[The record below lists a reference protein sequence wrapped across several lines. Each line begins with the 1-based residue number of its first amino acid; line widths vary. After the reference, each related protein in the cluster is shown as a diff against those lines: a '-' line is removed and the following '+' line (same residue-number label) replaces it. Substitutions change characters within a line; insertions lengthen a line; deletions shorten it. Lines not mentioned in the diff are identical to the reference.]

1 MNYIANRMAAQA
13 GATRRNIMN
22 TSGGN
27 RANAIGS
34 LLAADYNSQIAQA
47 DALRQG
53 EDTNWNRLMQTETF
67 NKGTNQY
74 NSEAALKAAAA
85 NQEAR
90 MKASQLGLSG
100 YTTAM
105 KMKDDIDAQRN
116 ASISANLTNLFDSLG
131 DIGREEVI
139 KKMVKD
145 SPALLYDYY
154 GRYKGSNKS
163 AKGGKINRKKRGGFT
178 Y

>member
-1 MNYIANRMAAQA
+1 MAAQA
-13 GATRRNIMN
+13 AATRRGIMN

-27 RANAIGS
+27 RAFALAG
-34 LLAADYNSQIAQA
+34 LAAQDYSSQLAQA
-47 DALRQG
+47 EAIRQAD
-53 EDTNWNRLMQTETF
+53 ESNFNRGIQVETF
-67 NKGTNQY
+67 NRGTTQY
-74 NSEAALKAAAA
+74 NSETALKTAIA

-100 YTTAM
+100 YSTAM
-105 KMKDDIDAQRN
+105 QMKDAIDAQRN

-145 SPALLYDYY
+145 NPALLYDYY

-163 AKGGKINRKKRGGFT
+163 AKGGKLNRKKRGGFT

>member
-1 MNYIANRMAAQA
+1 
-13 GATRRNIMN
+13 
-22 TSGGN
+22 
-27 RANAIGS
+27 
-34 LLAADYNSQIAQA
+34 
-47 DALRQG
+47 
-53 EDTNWNRLMQTETF
+53 
-67 NKGTNQY
+67 
-74 NSEAALKAAAA
+74 
-85 NQEAR
+85 

-100 YTTAM
+100 YSTAM
-105 KMKDDIDAQRN
+105 QMKDAIDAQRN
-116 ASISANLTNLFDSLG
+116 ASISANFTNLFDSLG

-145 SPALLYDYY
+145 NPALLYDYF